1 MQRSTLVTAGVA
13 FLCVLAVAFAAAA
26 LPNPQSG
33 GGSIG
38 NGTDSGGILGTTE
51 PPAVSPLP
59 DLPPWAQ
66 RLLLAFVVAGAVAG
80 AAVTVKHPKET
91 LKRVLG
97 VIAPMAILLAL
108 FYLLDLILGAGGSGG
123 GFGLFG
129 SGDGSG
135 LSGDAGGTLG
145 LDPVALLAIAAV
157 VVLVGLVVARQ
168 VGGDEP
174 VFDVLGG
181 DGETAPER
189 DAAPEALGTIAGET
203 ADRIESRAD
212 PPVENEVYRA
222 WREMTRHLEVAFPE
236 TSTPAEFADA
246 AVEAGMDREDVEEL
260 TALFRDVR
268 YGGAEATADR
278 EERAVAV
285 LRRIEE
291 TYADG

>member
-1 MQRSTLVTAGVA
+1 VKRSTLVTAGVA

-33 GGSIG
+33 GGSLG

-51 PPAVSPLP
+51 PPAVSPIP
-59 DLPPWAQ
+59 DLPAWAQ
-66 RLLLAFVVAGAVAG
+66 RLLLGLVAAGAVAG
-80 AAVTVKHPKET
+80 VVVTVKRPKEV
-91 LKRVLG
+91 LKHVVGVL
-97 VIAPMAILLAL
+97 APLAVVLAL

-135 LSGDAGGTLG
+135 ISGEGGGTFG
-145 LDPVALLAIAAV
+145 LDPVALLAIVAV

-168 VGGDEP
+168 FGGEER

-181 DGETAPER
+181 AGETAAER
-189 DAAPEALGTIAGET
+189 TTASEALGSIAGET
-203 ADRIESRAD
+203 ADRIERRED

-222 WREMTRHLEVAFPE
+222 WREMTHHLDVAFPE

-246 AVEAGMDREDVEEL
+246 AVEEGMDRADVEEL

-268 YGGAEATADR
+268 YGGAEATPDR
-278 EERAVAV
+278 EQRAVAV
-285 LRRIEE
+285 LRRIED